1 MLTCRALTRRA
12 LIRSASLAAA
22 GAALGTGPIRQARAA
37 AGPLLIAV
45 AAPMTGD
52 SAAMGQNA
60 QRGADTALAAIGA
73 AGGIAGQPVAYEIF
87 DDMGSP
93 KEAATVAQRIVDAG
107 RYAAVIGHVNSSCTL
122 AAMPIY
128 ADAGMPVLC
137 GSSSNPAV
145 TESGWTNIVRMTIRD
160 DYGAQE
166 YAAFAINNLGKTKLG
181 VFFANDDYGRGLRD
195 EMAKAA
201 KALGGMF
208 AAEAGFTPNTDKDFS
223 AVISDFKAKG
233 VEALMLNCNYTEAG
247 LFLGQAKG
255 LGLGGV
261 PTIGP
266 DSLLYNEFIAL
277 SQGAAEGASILAA
290 YDPYAPAPATQTFM
304 AAFAKA
310 YGGALPSE
318 VAVFTHDF
326 FFLIQS
332 AMAGGATSKTLI
344 DKIKATTLD
353 AAGGH
358 YAWDAKGDVKGRTL
372 AVVTVK
378 DGKFASTG
386 QSVDEKGLGALRQ

>member
-1 MLTCRALTRRA
+1 MLVSRALTRRD
-12 LIRSASLAAA
+12 LMRNASLAAA
-22 GAALGTGPIRQARAA
+22 GAIVGTGPLGAA
-37 AGPLLIAV
+37 IADDAPLLIAV

-60 QRGADTALAAIGA
+60 QRGADTALATLNA
-73 AGGIAGQPVAYEIF
+73 AGGIGGKKVAYEIF
-87 DDMGSP
+87 DDMGTP
-93 KEAATVAQRIVDAG
+93 KEAATVAQRILDAG
-107 RYAAVIGHVNSSCTL
+107 KYAAVIGHVNSSCTL

-145 TESGWTNIVRMTIRD
+145 TESGWTNIIRMTIRD

-166 YAAFAINNLGKTKLG
+166 YSAFAINNLGKKKLG

-201 KALGGMF
+201 KALGGTF
-208 AAEAGFTPNTDKDFS
+208 AAEAGFTPNSDKDFS

-233 VEALMLNCNYTEAG
+233 VEVFMLNCNYTEGG

-255 LGLGGV
+255 LGLSGI
-261 PTIGP
+261 PTVGP
-266 DSLLYNEFIAL
+266 DSLLYNEFISL
-277 SQGAAEGASILAA
+277 SQGAAEGACILAA
-290 YDPYAPAPATQTFM
+290 YDPYASAPATQAFMSTF
-304 AAFAKA
+304 ASD
-310 YGGALPSE
+310 YGGALPSQ

-326 FFLIQS
+326 FFLIKA
-332 AMAGGATSKTLI
+332 AMAAGATSKTLI
-344 DKIKATTLD
+344 DTAKGMTLD

-358 YAWDAKGDVKGRTL
+358 YAFDAKGDVKGRTF

-386 QSVDEKGLGALRQ
+386 KSVDEKGLEALRK

>member
-1 MLTCRALTRRA
+1 MTKRNSLTRRQFVQSTA
-12 LIRSASLAAA
+12 MLASGGFLTSSLVQATAADA
-22 GAALGTGPIRQARAA
+22 GGLV
-37 AGPLLIAV
+37 IAV

-60 QRGADTALAAIGA
+60 QRGADMAIAAINA
-73 AGGIAGQPVAYEIF
+73 AAGIAGKPVTYEIL
-87 DDMGSP
+87 DDMGTP
-93 KEAATVAQRIVDAG
+93 KEAASVAQRIVDAG
-107 RYAAVIGHVNSSCTL
+107 KYAAVIGHVNSSCTL

-128 ADAGMPVLC
+128 ADAGLPVLC

-145 TESGWTNIVRMTIRD
+145 TESGWQNIVRMTIRD

-166 YAAFAINNLGKTKLG
+166 YSAFAINNLGKKKLG

-201 KALGGMF
+201 KALDGSF
-208 AAEAGFTPNTDKDFS
+208 AAEAGFTPNSDKEFS
-223 AVISDFKAKG
+223 ATISDFKSKG
-233 VEALMLNCNYTEAG
+233 VDAFMLNCNYTEAG

-255 LGLGGV
+255 LGLSGI

-266 DSLLYNEFIAL
+266 DSLLYNEFITL
-277 SQGAAEGASILAA
+277 SQGAAEGAYILAA
-290 YDPYAPAPATQTFM
+290 YDPYAASPITQAFM
-304 AAFAKA
+304 GGFDKA
-310 YGGALPSE
+310 YGALPSQ

-326 FFLIQS
+326 FYLIK
-332 AMAGGATSKTLI
+332 AALAGGATSKTLI
-344 DKIKATTLD
+344 AAAKSMSLQ
-353 AAGGH
+353 AAGGT
-358 YAWDAKGDVKGRTL
+358 YSWDAKGDVKNRTF

-386 QSVDEKGLGALRQ
+386 QSVNEKGLEKIRT

>member
-1 MLTCRALTRRA
+1 MTMSRALSRRNLMRA
-12 LIRSASLAAA
+12 ASLTAA
-22 GAALGTGPIRQARAA
+22 GAVIGSGPLGPARAED
-37 AGPLLIAV
+37 GPLLIAV
-45 AAPMTGD
+45 AGPMTGD
-52 SAAMGQNA
+52 SAAMGENA
-60 QRGADTALAAIGA
+60 RRGADTALAAINA
-73 AGGIAGQPVAYEIF
+73 ADGIGGRKVAYEIF
-87 DDMGSP
+87 DDMGTP

-107 RYAAVIGHVNSSCTL
+107 KYAAVIGHVNSSCTL

-128 ADAGMPVLC
+128 SDVGLPVLC

-166 YAAFAINNLGKTKLG
+166 YSAFAINNLGKKKLG

-201 KALGGMF
+201 EALGGIF
-208 AAEAGFTPNTDKDFS
+208 AAEAGFTPNADKDFS
-223 AVISDFKAKG
+223 AVISDFKARG
-233 VEALMLNCNYTEAG
+233 VDAFMLNCNYTEGG

-255 LGLGGV
+255 LGLAGI
-261 PTIGP
+261 PTVGP
-266 DSLLYNEFIAL
+266 DALLYNEFISL
-277 SQGAAEGASILAA
+277 SQGAAEGAYILAA
-290 YDPYAPAPATQTFM
+290 YDPYASAPMTQDFM
-304 AAFAKA
+304 SAFAKT
-310 YGGALPSE
+310 YGGALPSQ

-326 FFLIQS
+326 FFLIKAAVQ
-332 AMAGGATSKTLI
+332 AGATSKTLI
-344 DKIKATTLD
+344 EKVKAMSLD

-358 YAWDAKGDVKGRTL
+358 YAFDAKGDVTGRTF

-386 QSVDEKGLGALRQ
+386 RSVDEKGLAALRK